1 MRSMTSMSPFNTFP
15 EVTKDVTF
23 SPDLTLCDCTLRDGE
38 QQAGVVFTK
47 EDKVAIA
54 KLLDEMRIPEIE
66 AGMPCNSQ
74 EDADAIKAVVDNT
87 VIAVGYSSDQITSII
102 NEEAAYYFN
111 GEKSAQDVAA
121 TIQNR
126 VSIYVSEQS

>member
-74 EDADAIKAVVDNT
+74 EDADAIAE
-87 VIAVGYSSDQITSII
+87 APSDLYGAITR
-102 NEEAAYYFN
+102 AA
-111 GEKSAQDVAA
+111 A
-121 TIQNR
+121 
-126 VSIYVSEQS
+126 

>member
-74 EDADAIKAVVDNT
+74 EDADAIAEITDCCKHSRITACVRGLAKDFDLA
-87 VIAVGYSSDQITSII
+87 AVGHHHQPSHRR
-102 NEEAAYYFN
+102 AA
-111 GEKSAQDVAA
+111 AQV
-121 TIQNR
+121 
-126 VSIYVSEQS
+126 

>member
-1 MRSMTSMSPFNTFP
+1 MRPLYNLSPFNTLS
-15 EVTKDVTF
+15 EVTKNIHF
-23 SPDLTLCDCTLRDGE
+23 NKNLTLCDCTLRDGE

-74 EDADAIKAVVDNT
+74 EDADAIAEGATLVR
-87 VIAVGYSSDQITSII
+87 VGTALFGPRPPMGTPRTDIH
-102 NEEAAYYFN
+102 
-111 GEKSAQDVAA
+111 K
-121 TIQNR
+121 
-126 VSIYVSEQS
+126 